1 MLSPLAASRKSFVLV
16 HVSSFADRPLLDVI
30 AYLEV
35 QFAAGAT
42 RVCVR
47 VLDPARGR
55 GRHAGERVDI
65 DGHTYLHRPLR
76 VWVDLADRLH
86 LRLATPRIVEPPL
99 IELCFERLDEQ
110 RAWRSDH
117 VDDPREKYGSTS
129 EYARISRLDDPDLIL
144 DLADAL
150 ERVRLP
156 ERPRILDLGINRGD
170 EFELLLG
177 LRPQWASDAQLVGI
191 DHSASAIA
199 DARTRLAGANV
210 ELLVADINDIES
222 LELGEAPF
230 DLVIAL
236 GTLHSPGVDDRLVLR
251 ELFKRRL
258 APKGGVILGVPNC
271 THIDGEQLYGAR
283 TRNFRQPELGL
294 LIKTVAY
301 YKRYLQQHDRKV
313 YVTGRHYVLVTGAAW

>member
-16 HVSSFADRPLLDVI
+16 HVSSFADRPLLDVMT
-30 AYLEV
+30 YLEV

-65 DGHTYLHRPLR
+65 EGHTYLHRPLR

-86 LRLATPRIVEPPL
+86 LRLMTPRVVEPPL

-110 RAWRSDH
+110 RAWRSDR
-117 VDDPREKYGSTS
+117 VDDPSEKYGTTS

-156 ERPRILDLGINRGD
+156 ERPRVLDLGINRGD

-222 LELGEAPF
+222 LDLGDAPF

-258 APKGGVILGVPNC
+258 APTGGVILGVPNC

-283 TRNFRQPELGL
+283 TKNFRQPELGL